1 MAKKI
6 LLQKS
11 DEVVK
16 EERDLGPMGK
26 MEIIISFDDQ
36 VIALSRELPQKGF
49 DVLFN
54 KINKYRKEEKLVSF
68 TFQDMNVD
76 SMVCN
81 DETAKR
87 LNLEDENGN

>member
-1 MAKKI
+1 MVGILSTGVAKPDNKTNGI
-6 LLQKS
+6 
-11 DEVVK
+11 
-16 EERDLGPMGK
+16 
-26 MEIIISFDDQ
+26 
-36 VIALSRELPQKGF
+36 
-49 DVLFN
+49 N